1 MEIKKMKYTKDQQEV
16 VEMTDKDCI
25 FCKIA
30 AGEIPSRKIYED
42 KDLIAIMDLNPTSK
56 GHSLIIPKEHCTN
69 IYDID
74 EDIAAKVMK
83 TAKKLA
89 TKMTVALNCDGF
101 NLLQNNGETAGQ
113 TMFHFHMHL
122 IPRYKDADNNMLKFT
137 SVSFSDEEMDA
148 IRDQIIKD

>member
-1 MEIKKMKYTKDQQEV
+1 MKKD
-16 VEMTDKDCI
+16 DCI

-42 KDLIAIMDLNPTSK
+42 KDLIAIMDLSPTSK
-56 GHSLIIPKEHCTN
+56 GHSLIIPKEHYTN
-69 IYDID
+69 IYDIN
-74 EDIAAKVMK
+74 EEIAGKVMK

-137 SVSFSDEEMDA
+137 SVSFSDEEMDS

>member
-1 MEIKKMKYTKDQQEV
+1 MKKD
-16 VEMTDKDCI
+16 DCI

-42 KDLIAIMDLNPTSK
+42 SDLIAIMDLNPTSK

-74 EDIAAKVMK
+74 EDIATKVMK

>member
-1 MEIKKMKYTKDQQEV
+1 MKKD
-16 VEMTDKDCI
+16 DCI

-42 KDLIAIMDLNPTSK
+42 KDLIAIMDLSPTSK
-56 GHSLIIPKEHCTN
+56 GHSLIIPKEHYTN

-74 EDIAAKVMK
+74 EEIAGKVMK

-137 SVSFSDEEMDA
+137 SVSFSDEEMDS
-148 IRDQIIKD
+148 IRDQIIIDLVDLQFF

>member
-1 MEIKKMKYTKDQQEV
+1 MKKD
-16 VEMTDKDCI
+16 DCI

-42 KDLIAIMDLNPTSK
+42 SDLIAIMDLNPTSK

-148 IRDQIIKD
+148 IRAQIIKD

>member
-1 MEIKKMKYTKDQQEV
+1 MKKD
-16 VEMTDKDCI
+16 DCI

-113 TMFHFHMHL
+113 TMFHFHMRL

-148 IRDQIIKD
+148 IREQIIKD

>member
-1 MEIKKMKYTKDQQEV
+1 MIMKDEN
-16 VEMTDKDCI
+16 CI

-42 KDLIAIMDLNPTSK
+42 SDLIAIMDLNPTSK

>member
-1 MEIKKMKYTKDQQEV
+1 MKKD
-16 VEMTDKDCI
+16 DCI

-42 KDLIAIMDLNPTSK
+42 NDLIAIMDLSPTSK
-56 GHSLIIPKEHCTN
+56 GHSLIIPKEHYTN

-74 EDIAAKVMK
+74 EEIAGKVMK

-113 TMFHFHMHL
+113 TMFHFHMYL
-122 IPRYKDADNNMLKFT
+122 IPRYNDADNNMLKFT

-148 IRDQIIKD
+148 IREQIIKD

>member
-1 MEIKKMKYTKDQQEV
+1 MKKD
-16 VEMTDKDCI
+16 DCI

-101 NLLQNNGETAGQ
+101 NLLQNNGKTAGQ

-148 IRDQIIKD
+148 IRNQIIKD

>member
-1 MEIKKMKYTKDQQEV
+1 MKKD
-16 VEMTDKDCI
+16 DCI

-30 AGEIPSRKIYED
+30 AGESPSRKIYED

>member
-1 MEIKKMKYTKDQQEV
+1 MKKD
-16 VEMTDKDCI
+16 DCI

-101 NLLQNNGETAGQ
+101 NLLQNNGKTAGL

-148 IRDQIIKD
+148 IRNQIIKD

>member
-1 MEIKKMKYTKDQQEV
+1 MKKD
-16 VEMTDKDCI
+16 DCI
-25 FCKIA
+25 FCKRA

-42 KDLIAIMDLNPTSK
+42 SDLIAIMDLNPTSK

-137 SVSFSDEEMDA
+137 SVSFSDEEMDS

>member
-1 MEIKKMKYTKDQQEV
+1 MKKD
-16 VEMTDKDCI
+16 DCI

-42 KDLIAIMDLNPTSK
+42 SDLIAIMDLNPTSK

-83 TAKKLA
+83 TCNEDDSCVELRR
-89 TKMTVALNCDGF
+89 F
-101 NLLQNNGETAGQ
+101 
-113 TMFHFHMHL
+113 
-122 IPRYKDADNNMLKFT
+122 
-137 SVSFSDEEMDA
+137 
-148 IRDQIIKD
+148 

>member
-1 MEIKKMKYTKDQQEV
+1 MKKD
-16 VEMTDKDCI
+16 DCI

-42 KDLIAIMDLNPTSK
+42 NDLIAIMDLSPTSK
-56 GHSLIIPKEHCTN
+56 GHSLIIPKEHYTN

-74 EDIAAKVMK
+74 EEVAGKAMK
-83 TAKKLA
+83 LAKKLA
-89 TKMTVALNCDGF
+89 GHMTEALGCDGF
-101 NLLQNNGETAGQ
+101 NILQNNHEVAGQ
-113 TMFHFHMHL
+113 TVFHFHMHL

-148 IRDQIIKD
+148 IREQIIKD

>member
-1 MEIKKMKYTKDQQEV
+1 MKKD
-16 VEMTDKDCI
+16 DCI
-25 FCKIA
+25 FCTIA

-42 KDLIAIMDLNPTSK
+42 KDLIAIMDLSPTSK
-56 GHSLIIPKEHCTN
+56 GHSLIIPKEHYTN

-74 EDIAAKVMK
+74 EEIAGKVMK

>member
-1 MEIKKMKYTKDQQEV
+1 MKKD
-16 VEMTDKDCI
+16 DCI

-122 IPRYKDADNNMLKFT
+122 IPRYKDADNKMLKFT

>member
-1 MEIKKMKYTKDQQEV
+1 MKKD
-16 VEMTDKDCI
+16 DCI

-137 SVSFSDEEMDA
+137 SVSFSDEEMDS
-148 IRDQIIKD
+148 IREQIIKD

>member
-1 MEIKKMKYTKDQQEV
+1 MKKD
-16 VEMTDKDCI
+16 DCI

-42 KDLIAIMDLNPTSK
+42 SDLIAIMDLNPTSK

-101 NLLQNNGETAGQ
+101 NLLQNNGKTAGQ

-137 SVSFSDEEMDA
+137 SVSFSDEEMDS

>member
-1 MEIKKMKYTKDQQEV
+1 MKKD
-16 VEMTDKDCI
+16 DCI

-42 KDLIAIMDLNPTSK
+42 KDLIAIMDLSPTSK
-56 GHSLIIPKEHCTN
+56 GHSLIIPKEHYTN

-74 EDIAAKVMK
+74 EEIAGKVMK

-122 IPRYKDADNNMLKFT
+122 IPRYEGDNAGIAAWKQGTLEDAVK
-137 SVSFSDEEMDA
+137 E
-148 IRDQIIKD
+148 QIIESVTAELKA

>member
-1 MEIKKMKYTKDQQEV
+1 MKKD
-16 VEMTDKDCI
+16 DCI

-113 TMFHFHMHL
+113 LSL
-122 IPRYKDADNNMLKFT
+122 IHISEPTRH
-137 SVSFSDEEMDA
+137 
-148 IRDQIIKD
+148 

>member
-1 MEIKKMKYTKDQQEV
+1 MKKD
-16 VEMTDKDCI
+16 DCI

-42 KDLIAIMDLNPTSK
+42 SDLIAIMDLNPTSK

-89 TKMTVALNCDGF
+89 TKMTVALTCDGF

-122 IPRYKDADNNMLKFT
+122 IPRNKDADNNMLKFT
-137 SVSFSDEEMDA
+137 SVSFSDEEMDS

>member
-1 MEIKKMKYTKDQQEV
+1 MKKD
-16 VEMTDKDCI
+16 DCI

-42 KDLIAIMDLNPTSK
+42 SDLIAIMDLNPTSK
-56 GHSLIIPKEHCTN
+56 GRSLIIPKEHCTN

>member
-1 MEIKKMKYTKDQQEV
+1 MKKD
-16 VEMTDKDCI
+16 DCI

-42 KDLIAIMDLNPTSK
+42 NDLIAIMDLSPTSK
-56 GHSLIIPKEHCTN
+56 GHSLIIPKEHYTN

-74 EDIAAKVMK
+74 EEIAGKVMK

>member
-1 MEIKKMKYTKDQQEV
+1 MAEN
-16 VEMTDKDCI
+16 CI

>member
-1 MEIKKMKYTKDQQEV
+1 MRDEN
-16 VEMTDKDCI
+16 CI

-42 KDLIAIMDLNPTSK
+42 KDLIAIMDLSPTSK
-56 GHSLIIPKEHCTN
+56 GHSLIIPKEHYTN

-74 EDIAAKVMK
+74 EEIAGKVMK

-122 IPRYKDADNNMLKFT
+122 IPRYEGDNAGIAAWKQGTLEDAVK
-137 SVSFSDEEMDA
+137 E
-148 IRDQIIKD
+148 QIIESVTAELKA

>member
-1 MEIKKMKYTKDQQEV
+1 MKKD
-16 VEMTDKDCI
+16 DCV

-42 KDLIAIMDLNPTSK
+42 KDVVAIMDLSPTSK
-56 GHSLIIPKEHCTN
+56 GHSLIIPKEHYAN

-74 EDIAAKVMK
+74 EDIAAKIMRV
-83 TAKKLA
+83 AKKLA

-101 NLLQNNGETAGQ
+101 NLLQNNGATAGQ

-122 IPRYKDADNNMLKFT
+122 IPRYENADNDMLHFT
-137 SVSFSDEEMDA
+137 SVELSDSEMDA
-148 IRDQIIKD
+148 IRDTIVNTPD

>member
-1 MEIKKMKYTKDQQEV
+1 MKKD
-16 VEMTDKDCI
+16 DCI

-42 KDLIAIMDLNPTSK
+42 NDLIAIMDLSPTSK
-56 GHSLIIPKEHCTN
+56 GHSLIIPKEHYTN

-74 EDIAAKVMK
+74 EEIAGKVMK

-137 SVSFSDEEMDA
+137 SVSFSEEEMDA
-148 IRDQIIKD
+148 IREQIIKD

>member
-1 MEIKKMKYTKDQQEV
+1 MKKD
-16 VEMTDKDCI
+16 DCI

-42 KDLIAIMDLNPTSK
+42 KDLIAIMDLSPTSK
-56 GHSLIIPKEHCTN
+56 GHSLIIPKEHYTN

-74 EDIAAKVMK
+74 EEIAGKVMK

-101 NLLQNNGETAGQ
+101 NLLQNNGKTAGQ

-137 SVSFSDEEMDA
+137 SVSFSDEEMDS

>member
-1 MEIKKMKYTKDQQEV
+1 MKKD
-16 VEMTDKDCI
+16 DCI

-148 IRDQIIKD
+148 IRDQILKD

>member
-1 MEIKKMKYTKDQQEV
+1 MKKD
-16 VEMTDKDCI
+16 DCI

-42 KDLIAIMDLNPTSK
+42 KDLIAIMDLSPTSK
-56 GHSLIIPKEHCTN
+56 GHSLIIPKEHYTN
-69 IYDID
+69 IYDIV
-74 EDIAAKVMK
+74 EEIAGKVMK

>member
-1 MEIKKMKYTKDQQEV
+1 MKKD
-16 VEMTDKDCI
+16 DCI

-42 KDLIAIMDLNPTSK
+42 NDLIAIMDLNPTSK
-56 GHSLIIPKEHCTN
+56 GHSLIIPKEHYTN

-74 EDIAAKVMK
+74 EEIAAKVMK

-148 IRDQIIKD
+148 IRNQIIKD

>member
-1 MEIKKMKYTKDQQEV
+1 MKKD
-16 VEMTDKDCI
+16 DCI

-42 KDLIAIMDLNPTSK
+42 NDLIAIMDLSPTSK
-56 GHSLIIPKEHCTN
+56 GHSLIIPKEHYTN

-74 EDIAAKVMK
+74 EEVAGKAMK
-83 TAKKLA
+83 LAKKLA

-148 IRDQIIKD
+148 IREQIIKD

>member
-1 MEIKKMKYTKDQQEV
+1 MKKD
-16 VEMTDKDCI
+16 DCI

-42 KDLIAIMDLNPTSK
+42 SDLIAIMDLNPTSK

-137 SVSFSDEEMDA
+137 SVSFSDEEMA
-148 IRDQIIKD
+148 VIRDQIIKD

>member
-1 MEIKKMKYTKDQQEV
+1 MKKD
-16 VEMTDKDCI
+16 DCI

-42 KDLIAIMDLNPTSK
+42 SDLIAIMDLNPTSK

-137 SVSFSDEEMDA
+137 SVSFSNEEMDA

>member
-1 MEIKKMKYTKDQQEV
+1 MKKD
-16 VEMTDKDCI
+16 DCI

-42 KDLIAIMDLNPTSK
+42 SDLIAIMDLNPTSK

-137 SVSFSDEEMDA
+137 SVSFSDEEMNA

>member
-1 MEIKKMKYTKDQQEV
+1 MKKD
-16 VEMTDKDCI
+16 DCI

-42 KDLIAIMDLNPTSK
+42 KDLIAIMDLSPTSK
-56 GHSLIIPKEHCTN
+56 GHSLIIPKEHYTN

-74 EDIAAKVMK
+74 EEIAGKVMK

-137 SVSFSDEEMDA
+137 SVSFSDEEMD
-148 IRDQIIKD
+148 

>member
-1 MEIKKMKYTKDQQEV
+1 MKKDE
-16 VEMTDKDCI
+16 CI

-42 KDLIAIMDLNPTSK
+42 SDLIAIMDLNPTSK

>member
-1 MEIKKMKYTKDQQEV
+1 MKKD
-16 VEMTDKDCI
+16 DCI

-42 KDLIAIMDLNPTSK
+42 KDLIAIMDLSPTSK
-56 GHSLIIPKEHCTN
+56 GHSLIIPKEYYTN

-74 EDIAAKVMK
+74 EEIAGKVMK

>member
-1 MEIKKMKYTKDQQEV
+1 MKKD
-16 VEMTDKDCI
+16 DCI

-42 KDLIAIMDLNPTSK
+42 SDLIAIMDLNPTSK
-56 GHSLIIPKEHCTN
+56 GHSFIIPKEHCTN